1 MGVLSRTPAPIDC
14 DHPAAAD
21 LLRVLAAWAVGAFH
35 IWQQSWY
42 SGAAPAHWLR
52 AGSVG
57 VDWLVLLSAFCLFL
71 PWANAA
77 AQGRPL
83 PLTRPA
89 VFYRRRAV
97 RLLPAYYASLLF
109 SLVPAL
115 YRAGWSRTLGIDLA
129 AHLTLTQQL
138 FPQSYLATR
147 LNGVTWT
154 LTVFALFYLVFPL
167 LAPLCVRCPLPTLG
181 ALCAVQL
188 GYTLWALPQYGSDAY
203 SSLFNQFPA
212 FCGVL
217 AVGLAAALVFA
228 RLARGGW
235 TQRLLPRA
243 GCTVLGVLA
252 LVWLNAHLRA
262 QAYAAEF
269 QQFQLINRMP
279 LALAAAA
286 MLVGFGLG
294 LTPPRPVRRALAW
307 LSALTYSFYLWH
319 QQLTVFLKYDLHLPA
334 WTGTT
339 PPNQLGDTAWMRRAE
354 ALYWLA
360 ALAVSIAAY
369 YLIEKPAARHFK
381 KTPQKMHAEK
391 ARQKANLPGGGLHFA
406 HGCGIVLVFDDDF
419 TESGPQGPLSFYD
432 WSIFMAKPGKPQQ
445 GSAVKVVEA
454 LVRPVVEGMDLR
466 LWDVRFEKEGPD
478 WFLRVLI
485 DRDEPLDTDTCE
497 AVSRAID
504 PLLDEA
510 DPIEQSYYL
519 EVGSPG
525 LGRRL
530 TRPEHYE
537 QLKGQKCAAHLIR
550 PDEQGR
556 RDYAGILQ
564 GLDADGNVT
573 LTDGEETYAF
583 PVKSAGYVKLCDD
596 EDLFG

>member
-1 MGVLSRTPAPIDC
+1 MGVLSRTPAPIDA
-14 DHPAAAD
+14 DRPAAAD
-21 LLRVLAAWAVGAFH
+21 LLRVLAAWAVGVFH

-89 VFYRRRAV
+89 AFYRRRAV

-109 SLVPAL
+109 SLVLAL
-115 YRAGWSRTLGIDLA
+115 HNAGWSRTLGIDLA

-167 LAPLCVRCPLPTLG
+167 LAPLCVRRPLPTLG

-235 TQRLLPRA
+235 TQRLLP
-243 GCTVLGVLA
+243 
-252 LVWLNAHLRA
+252 
-262 QAYAAEF
+262 
-269 QQFQLINRMP
+269 

-286 MLVGFGLG
+286 MLVCFGLG
-294 LTPPRPVRRALAW
+294 LTLPRPVRRVLSWLTAL
-307 LSALTYSFYLWH
+307 SYSFYLWH
-319 QQLTVFLKYDLHLPA
+319 QMLAVFLKYDLHLPA
-334 WTGTT
+334 WSGDT
-339 PPNQLGDTAWMRRAE
+339 PPNQLGDTAWMRQAH
-354 ALYWLA
+354 ALYWTA
-360 ALAVSIAAY
+360 AIAVTLAAY
-369 YLIEKPAARHFK
+369 YGVEKPIAKRLHGK
-381 KTPQKMHAEK
+381 K
-391 ARQKANLPGGGLHFA
+391 G
-406 HGCGIVLVFDDDF
+406 
-419 TESGPQGPLSFYD
+419 
-432 WSIFMAKPGKPQQ
+432 
-445 GSAVKVVEA
+445 
-454 LVRPVVEGMDLR
+454 
-466 LWDVRFEKEGPD
+466 
-478 WFLRVLI
+478 
-485 DRDEPLDTDTCE
+485 
-497 AVSRAID
+497 
-504 PLLDEA
+504 
-510 DPIEQSYYL
+510 
-519 EVGSPG
+519 
-525 LGRRL
+525 
-530 TRPEHYE
+530 
-537 QLKGQKCAAHLIR
+537 
-550 PDEQGR
+550 
-556 RDYAGILQ
+556 
-564 GLDADGNVT
+564 
-573 LTDGEETYAF
+573 
-583 PVKSAGYVKLCDD
+583 
-596 EDLFG
+596 

>member
-1 MGVLSRTPAPIDC
+1 MGILNRAPSHIDA
-14 DHPAAAD
+14 DRPAAAD
-21 LLRVLAAWAVGAFH
+21 FVRVLATWAVGAFH

-83 PLTRPA
+83 PQTRPA
-89 VFYRRRAV
+89 AFYRRRAV

-109 SLVPAL
+109 SLVL
-115 YRAGWSRTLGIDLA
+115 TLHRAGWSRTLGIDLA

-167 LAPLCVRCPLPTLG
+167 LAPLCVRHPLPTLG

-188 GYTLWALPQYGSDAY
+188 GYTLWALPQYGSDAD

-235 TQRLLPRA
+235 TQRFLPRA
-243 GCTVLGVLA
+243 GCTALGVLA
-252 LVWLNAHLRA
+252 LVWLNAQLRA

-269 QQFQLINRMP
+269 QRYQLVNRMP

-286 MLVGFGLG
+286 VLVCFGLG
-294 LTPPRPVRRALAW
+294 LTPPRTVRRALAW

-339 PPNQLGDTAWMRRAE
+339 PPNQQGDTVWMQQAH
-354 ALYWLA
+354 ALYWA
-360 ALAVSIAAY
+360 AAIAVTLAAY
-369 YLIEKPAARHFK
+369 YGVEKPIAKRLRGK
-381 KTPQKMHAEK
+381 K
-391 ARQKANLPGGGLHFA
+391 G
-406 HGCGIVLVFDDDF
+406 
-419 TESGPQGPLSFYD
+419 
-432 WSIFMAKPGKPQQ
+432 
-445 GSAVKVVEA
+445 
-454 LVRPVVEGMDLR
+454 
-466 LWDVRFEKEGPD
+466 
-478 WFLRVLI
+478 
-485 DRDEPLDTDTCE
+485 
-497 AVSRAID
+497 
-504 PLLDEA
+504 
-510 DPIEQSYYL
+510 
-519 EVGSPG
+519 
-525 LGRRL
+525 
-530 TRPEHYE
+530 
-537 QLKGQKCAAHLIR
+537 
-550 PDEQGR
+550 
-556 RDYAGILQ
+556 
-564 GLDADGNVT
+564 
-573 LTDGEETYAF
+573 
-583 PVKSAGYVKLCDD
+583 
-596 EDLFG
+596 